1 MDGVK
6 NSRHIKHTV
15 TFISANNKSKYER
28 HELPECNPKLRELVP
43 FYVKCRLG
51 GIHVHGEI
59 DDPTVI
65 PPCDEL
71 DAAIR
76 AIQAH
81 HEENNSKETTILHQ
95 RSWTILLAHAL
106 NHHLKLHTPLPAIP
120 LCVDMDD
127 DDRLAVPARKD
138 HTKKIWYNSK
148 VQEKQSKG
156 YKTVNKLIQI
166 GVESRS
172 NVVGILEAY
181 NCGTEETPVFHT
193 MVEPAD
199 APGSQPRPLA
209 RRGKRRRSL

>member
-1 MDGVK
+1 M
-6 NSRHIKHTV
+6 
-15 TFISANNKSKYER
+15 
-28 HELPECNPKLRELVP
+28 
-43 FYVKCRLG
+43 
-51 GIHVHGEI
+51 HGEI
-59 DDPTVI
+59 DDPTVN

-71 DAAIR
+71 DAAMR

-106 NHHLKLHTPLPAIP
+106 NCHLKLHTPLPAIP

-127 DDRLAVPARKD
+127 DDRLAAPTRKE
-138 HTKKIWYNSK
+138 HTKKIWCNSK
-148 VQEKQSKG
+148 VQEKRSKG
-156 YKTVNKLIQI
+156 HKTVNKLIQI

-199 APGSQPRPLA
+199 APGSQPRPLV